1 MKEELKAVMKEESK
15 YLKDLLNLL
24 DKQHEYIL
32 KNEIFP
38 LEAIIE
44 DIKVCNKS
52 IAESEVKRRSIT
64 KGNTMSD
71 IVKQLNDE
79 EVETIYRDIQKLLHE
94 LNLQKDT
101 NELLL
106 KQGLSFSG
114 KILNIINP
122 NRGSTTYN
130 SIGKIER

>member
-71 IVKQLNDE
+71 IVKQLKDE

-114 KILNIINP
+114 KLLNIINP